1 MNSGATITFLIV
13 SIGLKDAD
21 SRDLGEGTGYVNPR
35 MKLTVIDGKGNRI
48 DRSYS
53 TAEHGTTKERQ
64 AILFDQELTIPLHLE
79 DLYNLDAYIY
89 FEFVHFKAHK
99 ARDSVKCYSFMSVRK
114 MRNGCLKLPI
124 FKSEK
129 PTDMMRGCNTR
140 NPATSVSTDSPAR
153 SRSLT
158 ALVALLNS
166 TEEQQRVS
174 PTIILCLM

>member
-1 MNSGATITFLIV
+1 
-13 SIGLKDAD
+13 
-21 SRDLGEGTGYVNPR
+21 

-48 DRSYS
+48 DRSYT

-64 AILFDQELTIPLHLE
+64 AIIFDQELTIPLHLE
-79 DLYNLDAYIY
+79 DMYNLDAYIY

-114 MRNGCLKLPI
+114 MRNGCVKLPI

-129 PTDMMRGCNTR
+129 PTDMMRGFLGNTL

-153 SRSLT
+153 CRSLT
-158 ALVALLNS
+158 SLIALPNR
-166 TEEQQRVS
+166 TEVQERVS
-174 PTIILCLM
+174 PTIILCLI